1 MKTLEETKKGLE
13 CCGKVDHCKGHCPY
27 DGLGYS
33 IVACTGRLSR
43 DALSHIQQLETSYS
57 QVSKALCGKEN
68 ASLNEVLEAVSQV
81 KAERAVAINDHE
93 HAVAMLEK
101 MTKTKDTF
109 KHLFIQAS
117 RKKKA
122 VLDAL
127 PRWRSMKK
135 DPPEVPSGVTAE
147 LLGKEYLVCEEGAE
161 ESTTLRFFPDGSW
174 RDEYGNHYR
183 VAWWMPKPEAKRD
196 GV

>member
-161 ESTTLRFFPDGSW
+161 STTLRFFPDGSW